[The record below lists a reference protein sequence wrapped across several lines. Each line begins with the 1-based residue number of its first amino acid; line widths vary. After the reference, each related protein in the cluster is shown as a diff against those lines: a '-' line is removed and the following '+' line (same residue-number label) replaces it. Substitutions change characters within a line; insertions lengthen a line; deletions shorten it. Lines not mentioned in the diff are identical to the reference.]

1 MDSMALPMHL
11 GQPLDFVGSGDKV
24 NETTDLAP
32 SSDVLFA
39 TELYNLLVSLEV
51 TFPGSGKEIT
61 SILLEKATVGK
72 IKKVKDYLKSK
83 RKTSGTARKASVA
96 G

>member
-1 MDSMALPMHL
+1 
-11 GQPLDFVGSGDKV
+11 
-24 NETTDLAP
+24 
-32 SSDVLFA
+32 
-39 TELYNLLVSLEV
+39 LEV

-83 RKTSGTARKASVA
+83 RKTSGTARKASIA